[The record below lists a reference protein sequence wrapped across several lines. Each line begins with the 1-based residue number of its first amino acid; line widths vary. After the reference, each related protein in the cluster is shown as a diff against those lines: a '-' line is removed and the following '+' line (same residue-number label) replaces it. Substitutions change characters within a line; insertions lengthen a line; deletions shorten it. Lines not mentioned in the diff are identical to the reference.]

1 MTVRAS
7 LGQLFMRN
15 WPIKLAALFFAIML
29 YVAVAAQ
36 QPLSQSFAM
45 RLAIAIPPGRT
56 VRQQPAGVTV
66 VIAGTGSEILKLR
79 SFPRVIRKVIPDT
92 FSTSLWRIQL
102 QAADVELPKGIG
114 VTVADIRPRDIE
126 ILLDSVAHKDVRIV
140 PRVKVEAES
149 GYVLRGLSITPSL
162 ARLVGPEQSLTKLDS
177 VTTLPTVIS
186 SVSGP
191 FFQTVPI
198 DTAPLGVVRIS
209 PKTVRMAGEV
219 TAIIERSI
227 GGVPITTA
235 ASGFTGFLLSPERVS
250 VTVRGPASRVNTL
263 TRDSVRVV
271 AELVSRAHLS
281 ALPAVVDR
289 ALAEAGLAWSAV
301 DAVAVTQGP
310 GLVGALLVGVV
321 FAKAL
326 AYAGDRELIGVHHME
341 GHLFAPALE
350 DPGLAPPFVALL
362 VSGGHTLLLDVPA
375 WGRYRL
381 LGATRDDA
389 AGEAFDKV
397 AALLGLGYPGGP
409 AIERLASQGD
419 PRRFSFPRPMRDE
432 GYEFSFSGLKTAVLR
447 AVRASDDLDRD
458 RPHLAR
464 AFQDAVLD
472 VLVTKLERAVRA
484 TGYRTAVLGGGVACN
499 RTLVELAAQRLSG
512 LARVA
517 VASPRLNTDNA
528 AMIARAGWHRLA
540 LGERSD
546 WTLDARA
553 DLPLPGLEP
562 ADNPQSTIRNPQS
575 R

>member
-7 LGQLFMRN
+7 LGQLFVRN

-36 QPLSQSFAM
+36 QPLSQTFVM

-66 VIAGTGSEILKLR
+66 VIAGKGSEILKLR

-92 FSTSLWRIQL
+92 FSTALWRIQL
-102 QAADVELPKGIG
+102 QAADVELPKGID

-126 ILLDSVAHKDVRIV
+126 ILLDSVSHKDVRIV

-162 ARLVGPEQSLTKLDS
+162 ARLVGPEKSLTKLDS

-271 AELVSRAHLS
+271 AHLVGK
-281 ALPAVVDR
+281 
-289 ALAEAGLAWSAV
+289 AGPGGYARLTVS
-301 DAVAVTQGP
+301 GPP
-310 GLVGALLVGVV
+310 GLVA
-321 FAKAL
+321 
-326 AYAGDRELIGVHHME
+326 
-341 GHLFAPALE
+341 
-350 DPGLAPPFVALL
+350 
-362 VSGGHTLLLDVPA
+362 
-375 WGRYRL
+375 
-381 LGATRDDA
+381 
-389 AGEAFDKV
+389 
-397 AALLGLGYPGGP
+397 
-409 AIERLASQGD
+409 
-419 PRRFSFPRPMRDE
+419 
-432 GYEFSFSGLKTAVLR
+432 R
-447 AVRASDDLDRD
+447 AVPDSVSLKR
-458 RPHLAR
+458 
-464 AFQDAVLD
+464 
-472 VLVTKLERAVRA
+472 K
-484 TGYRTAVLGGGVACN
+484 TGRG
-499 RTLVELAAQRLSG
+499 
-512 LARVA
+512 
-517 VASPRLNTDNA
+517 
-528 AMIARAGWHRLA
+528 
-540 LGERSD
+540 
-546 WTLDARA
+546 
-553 DLPLPGLEP
+553 
-562 ADNPQSTIRNPQS
+562 
-575 R
+575 